1 MYGKYG
7 RIKSPFPK
15 GERHYIQLDDCATM
29 TYDVFQPFVS
39 HPKGTVYKLEEITLE
54 KRYWVETWSIVYRE

>member
-15 GERHYIQLDDCATM
+15 GERHYIKLDDGATM
-29 TYDVFQPFVS
+29 TYDVFEPFVS
-39 HPKGTVYKLEEITLE
+39 HPKGTVDKLEKKDIG
-54 KRYWVETWSIVYRE
+54 